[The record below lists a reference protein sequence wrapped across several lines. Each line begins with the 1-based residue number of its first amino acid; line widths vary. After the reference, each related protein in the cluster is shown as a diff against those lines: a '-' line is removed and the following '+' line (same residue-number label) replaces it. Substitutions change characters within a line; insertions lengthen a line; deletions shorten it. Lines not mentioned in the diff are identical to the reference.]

1 MARLPEPIAD
11 LIARG
16 TYRKDRHDRPQIAAK
31 KVEGLPPM
39 PAHLPDQC
47 REDWQ
52 RVCGIL
58 TTAKILTEG
67 DLDAVGRYCLLLWM
81 SREATANLEATG
93 PVIVYETRHGKTVK
107 PNPSARV
114 VLDCARELR
123 ALGER
128 LGFDPVSRQRIDPKN
143 LAWQDDGDKDETPDP
158 YEALFMRRKPQQY

>member
-1 MARLPEPIAD
+1 MARPPKPVSELKA
-11 LIARG
+11 AG
-16 TYRKDRHDRPQIAAK
+16 TYRKDRHERPQIAAK

-39 PAHLPDQC
+39 PAHLPNQC
-47 REDWQ
+47 RADWQ

-67 DLDAVGRYCLLLWM
+67 DLDAVGRYCVLLWM

-93 PVIVYETRHGKTVK
+93 PVIEYETRHGKTVK

-128 LGFDPVSRQRIDPKN
+128 LGFDPVSRQRLDPEK
-143 LAWQDDGDKDETPDP
+143 LAGGEEEKEKDDPF
-158 YEALFMRRKPQQY
+158 EALFMRRKPQQY